1 MQCGSVRFSAL
12 FGGQGLT
19 SLGCHGCRDATTPDD
34 ITLSYD
40 ITMTFGISRPPEFC
54 EACGRANDASVEPC
68 SFSSGT
74 PRSKSRR
81 LTAPNAKSPK
91 MFPREHFGLHFSPD
105 SKTHKTPK
113 RRRQAASPLD
123 NGHSGQHP
131 PAVLG
136 TSDGCSERSECVW
149 A

>member
-68 SFSSGT
+68 SFLLVLT
-74 PRSKSRR
+74 PCHRSRR
-81 LTAPNAKSPK
+81 RRYEMMEKRPCTGWPPVRGKALQGMLLA
-91 MFPREHFGLHFSPD
+91 GLGGPSVSVYH
-105 SKTHKTPK
+105 TLRG
-113 RRRQAASPLD
+113 RRTRLRGRQRHERAETYIVSPL
-123 NGHSGQHP
+123 G
-131 PAVLG
+131 
-136 TSDGCSERSECVW
+136 
-149 A
+149 